1 MTEAMREVVAE
12 RGWVGDSVLVHAL
25 RWIERQGQTK
35 KFEAYLKKAAR
46 DEEARCRDLPVHD
59 P

>member
-1 MTEAMREVVAE
+1 MAA